1 LNSLFLCEISEQNS
15 ENVCF
20 LQGMRS
26 ANFIGKQQTCFFF
39 CPKHKSYTRPCIE
52 FGFREYRGRVFPVE
66 ARALDDVLLL
76 GWSVTCGRPE
86 AETSVFLLHIIS
98 TRRNSLMFYLPILM
112 LLFWCGVRP
121 RFSIEE
127 AVVC

>member
-1 LNSLFLCEISEQNS
+1 MFPPGNEKRQFYWKAA
-15 ENVCF
+15 NV
-20 LQGMRS
+20 
-26 ANFIGKQQTCFFF
+26 FFF

-86 AETSVFLLHIIS
+86 AETSVFLLHINKEEFINVLFANINVAILVWCS
-98 TRRNSLMFYLPILM
+98 TK
-112 LLFWCGVRP
+112 V
-121 RFSIEE
+121 
-127 AVVC
+127 